1 MQKLRRCHK
10 FPALTLPPS
19 RRRKRARRTRPAASP
34 VSDEDNM
41 HISEVSQLLAPPI
54 EDVPLVEVASQ
65 NLDHA
70 DEPLFHFVQIFQD
83 ILSSPVSLLRT
94 ALHCYLK
101 RIRSWLRK
109 RPTLSFPKNQCH
121 HPLLLPG
128 PLTSMTLS
136 SVSGS
141 TKRNRR
147 RAIREIQKVSGER
160 SCESTAP
167 AVLTQLFNCCVQL
180 KFFPEEWKKSTIL
193 LPKSGDPSS
202 LANWRPIAL
211 GNTAS
216 KLFMKCLTARLQN
229 WCQKYDA
236 LSPCQKGFT
245 PFDGVLE
252 HNFVLQR
259 RIEKAR
265 SSRSHLCI
273 AFLDVSNAFGSL
285 PHSAIRDC
293 LAALG
298 VGDTFLRLVM
308 DAYSSC
314 STTILTNDT
323 DPVMI
328 NCEVKQGCP
337 LSGLLF

>member
-1 MQKLRRCHK
+1 MCL
-10 FPALTLPPS
+10 
-19 RRRKRARRTRPAASP
+19 
-34 VSDEDNM
+34 V
-41 HISEVSQLLAPPI
+41 LA
-54 EDVPLVEVASQ
+54 
-65 NLDHA
+65 
-70 DEPLFHFVQIFQD
+70 
-83 ILSSPVSLLRT
+83 
-94 ALHCYLK
+94 
-101 RIRSWLRK
+101 
-109 RPTLSFPKNQCH
+109 
-121 HPLLLPG
+121 
-128 PLTSMTLS
+128 
-136 SVSGS
+136 
-141 TKRNRR
+141 
-147 RAIREIQKVSGER
+147 
-160 SCESTAP
+160 

-180 KFFPEEWKKSTIL
+180 KFFPEEWKKSTTIL

-216 KLFMKCLTARLQN
+216 KLFMKCITERLQN
-229 WCQKYDA
+229 WCQKYDV

-245 PFDGVLE
+245 PFDGMLE

-308 DAYSSC
+308 DAYTNC

-323 DPVMI
+323 RTDPITI
-328 NCEVKQGCP
+328 NCGVKQGCP
-337 LSGLLF
+337 LSGLLFNLCVDPVLRAIQGDAPDHRILAFADDLVLLADSQNHLQDSINSVHDLLQRISLRLNPTKCKTLHICAGVPAGVRNTSFSVQGTPIPAMENFDSTGFLVSLSGLMPARTTLTSTICVNLE